1 VLSSPN
7 RIVALA
13 TAVACI
19 GVGIVALVTGRPW
32 FAGILFV
39 AVAGLVTAALLGM
52 SPARRANIVAGTVWL
67 ALGIAGLF
75 FIGTPANILGLVA
88 ADEVLLFAAAT
99 LQLAAGLGARRDQV
113 EPAKAAP
120 TPDTLSSLDPPEP
133 A

>member
-1 VLSSPN
+1 MLRAVLSSPN

-13 TAVACI
+13 TAIVCA
-19 GVGIVALVTGRPW
+19 GVGIVALVTGRPS

-39 AVAGLVTAALLGM
+39 AVAALVTSAVLGM
-52 SPARRANIVAGTVWL
+52 SAARRANIVAGTVWL

-75 FIGTPANILGLVA
+75 LIGTPANILGLVA

-99 LQLAAGLGARRDQV
+99 FQLAAGLGARRDRP
-113 EPAKAAP
+113 ERPG
-120 TPDTLSSLDPPEP
+120 TPET